1 MTMSTPARRHQARVR
16 AEQAAASAAPG
27 RSLAG
32 ASHYELMLAKL
43 AADRRRLKA
52 LQSVARKIEVKR
64 EVLPEYADYVSGA
77 LKGGRGAQDDVL
89 TTVMIWRVDA
99 GDYAG
104 ALDIARYALQHGLTL
119 PAHYERA
126 APAAIAEEFADAALI
141 AIADGGTFDVDQLN
155 EVRELTESADMHD
168 QIRSKLY
175 KALGLAAMKLIGD
188 DQLDEMHDWGRAAQA
203 LQNLQT
209 ALQLNARAGV
219 KQNIARLEKMLSD
232 ADGRRKAART

>member
-52 LQSVARKIEVKR
+52 LQSVARKVEVKR

-104 ALDIARYALQHGLTL
+104 ALDIARYALQYGLTL

-155 EVRELTESADMHD
+155 EVRELTEAVDMHD

>member
-27 RSLAG
+27 QSLAG

-52 LQSVARKIEVKR
+52 LQSVARKVEVKR

-89 TTVMIWRVDA
+89 TTVLIWRVDA

-155 EVRELTESADMHD
+155 EVRELTEAADMHD

-175 KALGLAAMKLIGD
+175 KALGLAFMKSIGD
-188 DQLDEMHDWGRAAQA
+188 DSLDDPTDYGRARAA
-203 LQNLQT
+203 LQSLET
-209 ALQLNARAGV
+209 ALRLNARAGV
-219 KQNIARLEKMLSD
+219 KQNINRLQTQVFD
-232 ADGRRKAART
+232 ADCRRTAART

>member
-1 MTMSTPARRHQARVR
+1 MSTPARRHQARVR